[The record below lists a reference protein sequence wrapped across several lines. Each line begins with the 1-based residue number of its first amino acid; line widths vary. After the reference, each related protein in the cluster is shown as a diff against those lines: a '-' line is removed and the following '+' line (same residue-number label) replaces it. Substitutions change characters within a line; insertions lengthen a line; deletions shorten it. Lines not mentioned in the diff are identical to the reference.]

1 MNMRSLSQLL
11 LYFNSSVVLF
21 QTCSCWQINL
31 HQRRQQQQR
40 PQLLPQQQQLRGDT
54 YHFSYSH
61 VQQLNMRTRGIL
73 SKMASDDDTKN
84 AHDSIDQSESFMRQ
98 DDNDIGRDDKE
109 LNEQEMKDFYETPPP
124 FSPSRTAKRPR
135 KRKNNGTLDGEAF
148 VIPDSTKVIKKND
161 TVKLFQQQSSRS
173 NSMDSNFLDKNR
185 VKEHDTRGSSGR
197 RKLTIT
203 LDETVKTVN
212 EASVNVTKT
221 VPRKKRVRIP
231 KHQNVFMKNT
241 SDKDYIRSK
250 KNNDVMELRNKTTSI
265 LTSVVKRRGGKL
277 VALRPNQTKIM
288 VRVVTPI
295 QLESEIELK
304 ELLVSKKVM
313 KKKKVET
320 KTIVK
325 AVKVNKTASILTS
338 LVKKRGGG
346 LVALRPNQTKI
357 MVRVL
362 TPIQLESEVKMEEP
376 LMSKKMMTRKKVET
390 KAKTKVKAVKVKT
403 NGMKIEKKR
412 IIKQKKKQI
421 SSSAPKTVV
430 ASTKIKTENVKTK
443 PAMLYSSDVA
453 RINPQNEWIDLKIPP
468 YELRP
473 SVTLTT
479 GQCFNWVVVRRDESD
494 YCDGIN
500 DHVKN
505 HVALDTNM
513 TAITTT
519 TDSAWGRNDETE
531 WVGPLEKFVISI
543 RETPSTTLYR
553 ILVEPSLSSLSKS
566 SKSNNNDEDTIRTY
580 LLKYFQLE
588 VPLKPLYKM
597 WSKHD
602 VEVNDN
608 NTRLSKIASVI
619 PGVRICRQDPIECV
633 FSFICSSNN
642 NIPRITKILS
652 SIRQMY
658 GTELVSIPIRTR
670 EEKQSGV
677 KNNDK
682 HNNDNHY
689 DNPCLP
695 VVKIY
700 SFPTLYDMMNVT
712 EEEFRTLGLG
722 YRAKYIIQTRDLLL
736 QAGGK
741 DYLLDLRNQ
750 PMGEKYD
757 IYVQQELLKL
767 SGVGRKVADCISL
780 FSLDRSES
788 IPVDVHVQRIA
799 SRDYDPN
806 IMGDTKSIT
815 PTIYK
820 RVGDIFRDR
829 FIHHAGWAHSLLFAA
844 ELPSLH
850 SRLPKEI
857 IDEMIEVSL

>member
-1 MNMRSLSQLL
+1 MSSLSQLL

-241 SDKDYIRSK
+241 SDKDYIRPK
-250 KNNDVMELRNKTTSI
+250 KNNDVMEVRNKTTSI
-265 LTSVVKRRGGKL
+265 LTSVVKRRGGK
-277 VALRPNQTKIM
+277 
-288 VRVVTPI
+288 
-295 QLESEIELK
+295 
-304 ELLVSKKVM
+304 
-313 KKKKVET
+313 
-320 KTIVK
+320 
-325 AVKVNKTASILTS
+325 
-338 LVKKRGGG
+338 

-421 SSSAPKTVV
+421 SSSAPKSVV

-857 IDEMIEVSL
+857 IDEMIEWRENEKKRIQSKDRRK

>member
-148 VIPDSTKVIKKND
+148 VIPDSTKLIKKND

-221 VPRKKRVRIP
+221 VPRKKRARIP

-265 LTSVVKRRGGKL
+265 LTSVVKRRGGK
-277 VALRPNQTKIM
+277 
-288 VRVVTPI
+288 
-295 QLESEIELK
+295 
-304 ELLVSKKVM
+304 
-313 KKKKVET
+313 
-320 KTIVK
+320 
-325 AVKVNKTASILTS
+325 
-338 LVKKRGGG
+338 

-430 ASTKIKTENVKTK
+430 ASTKIKTEIVKTK